1 MEKPRDS
8 PIRKP
13 KASPTSLK
21 RSQPT
26 IQPRR
31 GKPPEILAVSST
43 RQPCTGVVW
52 CLPMGGGHV
61 PPRTTPRTTSLP
73 THLPSVDHIPVCRL
87 FPSSSSLLE
96 HSHKGPWLPG
106 PSATARPLPTSLPLV
121 PNGSSGPHGPHP
133 HGRPPP
139 TPHQSPSVTS
149 ASTPST
155 TQSLN
160 DTALLPA
167 SRLFN
172 RLTNMH

>member
-31 GKPPEILAVSST
+31 RKPPEILAVSST

-61 PPRTTPRTTSLP
+61 PPRTTPQTTSLS
-73 THLPSVDHIPVCRL
+73 THLSSVDHIPVCRL
-87 FPSSSSLLE
+87 FPSSSCLLE

-106 PSATARPLPTSLPLV
+106 PSATARPSPTSLPLV

-133 HGRPPP
+133 HGRPPRHLTSHRASRRP
-139 TPHQSPSVTS
+139 PPLLRHRVSVTQLCFPLPVCSS
-149 ASTPST
+149 A
-155 TQSLN
+155 
-160 DTALLPA
+160 
-167 SRLFN
+167 
-172 RLTNMH
+172 